1 MVKILFVSDTF
12 YPRVDGII
20 RFMEEMHSKLKDK
33 YDITLLV
40 PKLEGGSIKANKRN
54 MDVVYC
60 PTFKFSIAEFK
71 PSKPIGSIVKK
82 AIDNSD
88 LVFVNTPGGPL
99 GASSIYHAS
108 KKGKKIISYAH
119 TLDWELF
126 PFATD
131 RPNLKK
137 ILVPILKRIY
147 SKSDFILVPDEL
159 IAKEYRKIGI
169 ESEFRVL
176 PLGADV
182 RKFKENIF
190 DRFIVRKELGI
201 DKEFVIGYH
210 GRLSKEKNIKL
221 LVDSFKDFYKKYP
234 DSKLLV
240 LGDGPERDL
249 VKGDGIISTGFV
261 SNPETYLR
269 TMDCYV
275 LLSKTETS
283 ALSLMEAIASGI
295 PIITSDAGL
304 IPTYVNERTGILLK
318 KSELKKKNIV
328 RSMESIRNQRF
339 KAKMKTI
346 AARLFIEKRDW
357 SKIAN
362 ELSKNFDEILSD
374 KKKRYLK

>member
-1 MVKILFVSDTF
+1 MVKVLFVSDTF

-20 RFMEEMHSKLKDK
+20 RFMEEMHSKLNEK
-33 YDITLLV
+33 YDITFLV
-40 PKLEGGSIKANKRN
+40 PKLEGGSRKAKLRN
-54 MDVVYC
+54 MNIVYC
-60 PTFKFSIAEFK
+60 PTFKFSIAEFT
-71 PSKPIGSIVKK
+71 PSKPVGSIVKK
-82 AIDNSD
+82 AIENSD

-131 RPNLKK
+131 RPKLKK

-147 SKSDFILVPDEL
+147 SKSDLILVPDKL
-159 IAKEYRKIGI
+159 IAEEYQKIGI
-169 ESEFRVL
+169 ESEFKVL

-190 DRFIVRKELGI
+190 DRFIVRKELDIG
-201 DKEFVIGYH
+201 KEFVVGYH

-221 LVDSFKDFYKKYP
+221 LVDSFKDFRKKYP

-249 VKGDGIISTGFV
+249 VKGEGIISTGFV
-261 SNPETYLR
+261 ANPETYLR

-304 IPTYVNERTGILLK
+304 IPTYVNEKTGILLK
-318 KSELKKKNIV
+318 QSDLKKKNV
-328 RSMESIRNQRF
+328 VKAMESIRNQRF

-346 AARLFIEKRDW
+346 AARIFIEKRDW

-362 ELSKNFDEILSD
+362 ELSKIFDELI
-374 KKKRYLK
+374 KQT